1 MNLNDNL
8 DDLDDLD
15 YEDLCNQTTTAII
28 QAGVDFTDEKNDT
41 VESIMEICNE
51 IYDESELKDV
61 KDSIFAK
68 IFNIQITLFMMGAL
82 RIFNAIEQ
90 YNMTATILFENIDIA
105 TISLESDVEQEEII
119 ATSYS
124 LTDVIM
130 DRVVNKTA
138 YESEE
143 STFEEK
149 LSTIISVYLDS
160 SYISGLTAAKSLN
173 YVKNKGKMS
182 EVELNRIFEAISP
195 RIYQLPEN

>member
-51 IYDESELKDV
+51 IYDESELKEV
-61 KDSIFAK
+61 KHRIFAK
-68 IFNIQITLFMMGAL
+68 IFDIQITLFMMGAL

-90 YNMTATILFENIDIA
+90 YNMTATILFENIDIE

-119 ATSYS
+119 STSYS

-130 DRVVNKTA
+130 DRVINKTA

-160 SYISGLTAAKSLN
+160 AYISGLTAAKSLN

>member
-15 YEDLCNQTTTAII
+15 YEDLCNQATTAII

-41 VESIMEICNE
+41 VEYIMEICNE
-51 IYDESELKDV
+51 IYDESELKEV

-68 IFNIQITLFMMGAL
+68 IFDIQITLFMMGAL
-82 RIFNAIEQ
+82 RIFNSIEQ
-90 YNMTATILFENIDIA
+90 YNMTATIPFENIDIE

-119 ATSYS
+119 TTSYS

-173 YVKNKGKMS
+173 YLKNKGKMS
-182 EVELNRIFEAISP
+182 EVELKRIFEAISP

>member
-41 VESIMEICNE
+41 VESIIEICNE
-51 IYDESELKDV
+51 IYDESELKEV
-61 KDSIFAK
+61 KHSIFAK
-68 IFNIQITLFMMGAL
+68 IFDIQITLFMMGAL

-90 YNMTATILFENIDIA
+90 YNMTATILFENIDIE

-119 ATSYS
+119 TTSYS

-130 DRVVNKTA
+130 DRVINKTA

>member
-68 IFNIQITLFMMGAL
+68 IFDIQITLFMMGAL

-90 YNMTATILFENIDIA
+90 YNMTATILFENIDIE